1 MDFFINCNVIIKKKI
16 KLNSENPLLTLTDVY
31 VVIFH
36 QNWCHFLEDDAKSR
50 SAFVKRIL
58 QKMN

>member
-1 MDFFINCNVIIKKKI
+1 
-16 KLNSENPLLTLTDVY
+16 LNSENPLLTLTDVY